1 MDLRVDP
8 ERETDLQFFGKM
20 TASISH
26 EIKNVIAII
35 NESAGLLED
44 YSLMAR
50 KGRPIDPDR
59 LNTVSERVTAQV
71 RRAGDITKNLNS
83 LAHSVDDFKI
93 GVDVREILEL
103 AVAISSRL
111 ADMRSV
117 RLILDLPSEFPTVI
131 TSQFHFLNLMWQILD
146 YAMDVSGEEKTVRLT
161 FEVQSGRVNVRF
173 TGLSDLANGNQF
185 PTEKENALLNL
196 LGGTLQTEIKTGEIL
211 LSLPK
216 NTG

>member
-1 MDLRVDP
+1 MITSPLIQH
-8 ERETDLQFFGKM
+8 T
-20 TASISH
+20 H

-44 YSLMAR
+44 YSLMVR

-59 LNTVSERVTAQV
+59 LNAVSERITAQV
-71 RRAGDITKNLNS
+71 RRAGDITRNLNS
-83 LAHSVDDFKI
+83 LAHSVDDFKV

-103 AVAISSRL
+103 SVAISSRL

-146 YAMDVSGEEKTVRLT
+146 YAMAVSGEEKTVRLT
-161 FEVQSGRVNVRF
+161 FEVQSGWVNIRF
-173 TGLSDLANGNQF
+173 TGLSVLVDGGQF

-196 LGGTLQTEIKTGEIL
+196 LGGTLQTEIETGEIL

>member
-44 YSLMAR
+44 YSLMAQ

-173 TGLSDLANGNQF
+173 TGLSDLANGSRF